1 MSSSAHTDDN
11 ALMGLSRW
19 GKEGVRGTDSDETC
33 LYPRFWELKSILYP
47 VLIQADRVMDTSAR
61 PAADLLRAY
70 IPRSV
75 F

>member
-1 MSSSAHTDDN
+1 
-11 ALMGLSRW
+11 
-19 GKEGVRGTDSDETC
+19 
-33 LYPRFWELKSILYP
+33 